1 MTGRPPPLFSLTH
14 PPPRLCPGAGGS
26 RTAVAG
32 APDPPARGRA
42 RGVAL
47 LAGKRARYSALPGLG
62 LLSGKHARYSVL
74 SVLSDLFGSPGVV
87 TPPSKIAKVS
97 GDARTGTKTPYQR
110 RPVTL
115 GELSARTSD
124 RRQAAGSGGGRF
136 GSLPQVHNHPIHQ
149 QRERLRE
156 IPERAERETRDELM
170 LTRPI
175 TPVREHAGHLRRG
188 PRPGT
193 HALFPS
199 SSMATH
205 SDPDRSSR
213 SDRRTPLIRSVAPRR
228 QALPIGAGQAV
239 PGDWPAQL

>member
-14 PPPRLCPGAGGS
+14 PPPRLCPGAGRS

-32 APDPPARGRA
+32 ASDPPARGLP
-42 RGVAL
+42 RGVGL

-62 LLSGKHARYSVL
+62 LLAGKHAQYSVL
-74 SVLSDLFGSPGVV
+74 PDLFGSPGVV

-115 GELSARTSD
+115 GELSARTPD

-175 TPVREHAGHLRRG
+175 TPAREHAGHLRRG
-188 PRPGT
+188 SRPGT